1 MEIMIYFI
9 NTILVMLFI
18 LSILNIIRNG
28 YLVLQSFMIQQKHFI
43 SKTELFL
50 LGLSISYFITALFNG
65 LTIKY
70 YESRKIR

>member
-65 LTIKY
+65 LTI
-70 YESRKIR
+70 

>member
-1 MEIMIYFI
+1 MIYFI

-65 LTIKY
+65 LTI
-70 YESRKIR
+70 